1 MAEWLFS
8 KGNLILSKEFLALV
22 FVKWAMFRKYVR
34 WVSSS
39 KPFDIFFML
48 MIFMNVILL
57 CLQGSLT
64 PEEDYKTE
72 ILMTVLTYLFLGELC
87 IKVVGYGPIRII
99 NFGS

>member
-1 MAEWLFS
+1 M
-8 KGNLILSKEFLALV
+8 
-22 FVKWAMFRKYVR
+22 FVKWAMFRKHLR
-34 WVSSS
+34 WICSS

-64 PEEDYKTE
+64 AEEDHKTE

-87 IKVVGYGPIRII
+87 VKVVAYGPIRII